1 MKVRNQYNGKLFP
14 SDGEKNF
21 GPSLTVP
28 DQTMSIKEI
37 LDRYAR
43 GLPME
48 GKVPI
53 YEGEDGDGIDPRRLD
68 LSERQELQMQYSLEL
83 EELTKKL
90 NENQNTK
97 KTSPRAV
104 DFAQGEYNTTEP
116 THNANLEDTAPPR

>member
-1 MKVRNQYNGKLFP
+1 MKIKHRNQFNTEEFP
-14 SDGEKNF
+14 SDNERDF

-28 DQTMSIKEI
+28 DQSMSIKEI

-68 LSERQELQMQYSLEL
+68 LSERAELKAQYTQELAEI
-83 EELTKKL
+83 
-90 NENQNTK
+90 
-97 KTSPRAV
+97 
-104 DFAQGEYNTTEP
+104 QGRLR
-116 THNANLEDTAPPR
+116 NANLENTAPPRTGAGGVDINEEHVNIQN

>member
-1 MKVRNQYNGKLFP
+1 MKIRNQYNGKTFP

-21 GPSLTVP
+21 GPSQTVP

-43 GLPME
+43 GLPMD

-68 LSERQELQMQYSLEL
+68 LSERAELKAQYTQELAEL
-83 EELTKKL
+83 
-90 NENQNTK
+90 
-97 KTSPRAV
+97 
-104 DFAQGEYNTTEP
+104 QGQLR
-116 THNANLEDTAPPR
+116 NANLENTAPPGKGAGGVDINEELVNSNN